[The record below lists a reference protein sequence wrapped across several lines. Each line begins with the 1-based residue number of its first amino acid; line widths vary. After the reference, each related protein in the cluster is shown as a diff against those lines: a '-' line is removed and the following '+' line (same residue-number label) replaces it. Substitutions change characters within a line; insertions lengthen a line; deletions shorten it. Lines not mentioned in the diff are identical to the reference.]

1 MISESELNEALRECA
16 SAHTSYANCE
26 RLAHLLVIKEL
37 YYGAGHREPMMEEI
51 TASHIKSFANT
62 SEFLKLARGLNPED
76 VYSVMDEL
84 LTDTI
89 KIINPR
95 LYDGV
100 IAKLE
105 NKR

>member
-16 SAHTSYANCE
+16 SAPASYANCE

-37 YYGAGHREPMMEEI
+37 YYGAGHKES
-51 TASHIKSFANT
+51 TADEAPASSKKSFAHT
-62 SEFLKLARGLNPED
+62 SEFLKLVRGLEPED
-76 VYSVMDEL
+76 VYAVMDEL
-84 LTDTI
+84 ITDTI

-100 IAKLE
+100 MTKLE
-105 NKR
+105 SKK